1 MKMVKCMDRHELL
14 EKGID
19 VLYKGLGPVEA
30 RRFMALAHPLQHD
43 DSVKRHRRWQASL
56 DKDEF
61 LSRIKTAHEKTRKK
75 SDVTLKRRTPD

>member
-1 MKMVKCMDRHELL
+1 MKMVKCLDEHELL

-19 VLYKGLGPVEA
+19 ALYKGLGPVEA
-30 RRFMALAHPLQHD
+30 RRFMALARPVQRE

-61 LSRIKTAHEKTRKK
+61 LARIKAAHEKARKK
-75 SDVTLKRRTPD
+75 